1 MKLKKEFSKLF
12 NFITLTIRDLP
23 LISLFVLM
31 HIVLAI
37 IPSLQ
42 IIAVANFIDKSI
54 AIYNNTEALKSI
66 YLAIFLIAACLVGSF
81 LLNEGISFTRLNI
94 YNKYNIYIQ
103 NKILIK
109 RSRLKYQLVEDDK
122 TWNLIAVIEKDPA
135 KNIIDGL
142 SNSLYI
148 ISLIIK
154 IIGFIAVI
162 SIHIWWTGIAVL
174 FIAIPTLYQS
184 YKSGKVEYEAF
195 EKAEEIE
202 RRADYLQD
210 VLSSREC
217 ADERKL
223 FQYYIAVDNAWKE
236 KYEEMKYITYN
247 AFKKFFIQ
255 LGISNSLSKIL
266 VVIIGLILLLPLK
279 QKHITVGVY
288 MSLLASSISLFTSLT
303 TELAIVLENFIKNNL
318 FYDRFNDF
326 MNLEE
331 EIEEINKETI
341 FNNDIGFSEIIFKNV
356 SFTYPNSEKKILD
369 NLNLVFKAGKRY
381 ALVGENGSGKTTIV
395 KILIG
400 LYDSYEGE
408 ITIDGIELRNLTKSL
423 LKSLYQVVFQDFY
436 RYELSI
442 RDFLTLGFNECEKM
456 NIDMNLFLNNA
467 LLEVDLY
474 EKINSLKEGL
484 NTKIGKINEKGIDLS
499 GGQWQRLA
507 IARTLVLNRAF
518 TILDEPTAAIDP
530 VSESKLYKLFSEITE
545 YKSSLIITHRLGAAR
560 IADEILVLK
569 DGKIAEKGNHESLI
583 NKKGIYEKMFSV
595 QRSWYYEK

>member
-1 MKLKKEFSKLF
+1 MRLKKEFSKLF
-12 NFITLTIRDLP
+12 NFITLTIRDFP
-23 LISLFVLM
+23 IIIFFIVM
-31 HIVLAI
+31 YIVLSI

-54 AIYNNTEALKSI
+54 AIYNNMETLKSI
-66 YLAIFLIAACLVGSF
+66 YIAITLIGCCLIGSF
-81 LLNEGISFTRLNI
+81 LLNEAISFTRLNI
-94 YNKYNIYIQ
+94 YNKYNVYIQ
-103 NKILIK
+103 NKILMK
-109 RSRLKYQLVEDDK
+109 RSKLKYPLIEDDK
-122 TWNLIAVIEKDPA
+122 TWNLIAVIEKDPT

-142 SNSLYI
+142 DNSLNI

-162 SIHIWWTGIAVL
+162 SVYIWWTGIAVL
-174 FIAIPTLYQS
+174 LIAVPILYQS

-195 EKAEEIE
+195 ETAEELE
-202 RRADYLQD
+202 RRADYLQE

-223 FQYYIAVDNAWKE
+223 FQYYTSVDNIWKK
-236 KYEEMKYITYN
+236 KYEEMRYLTYN

-266 VVIIGLILLLPLK
+266 VVIIGLLLIVPLK

-288 MSLLASSISLFTSLT
+288 MSLLASSISLFASLT
-303 TELAIVLENFIKNNL
+303 TELALVLESFIKNNL
-318 FYDRFNDF
+318 FYNSFNTF
-326 MNLEE
+326 MKLEE
-331 EIEEINKETI
+331 EIEDINDKTT
-341 FNNDIGFSEIIFKNV
+341 FNNDMDFHEIIFKNV
-356 SFTYPNSEKKILD
+356 SFSYPDSDKKILN
-369 NLNLVFKAGKRY
+369 NLNLAFHSGKKY

-408 ITIDGIELRNLTKSL
+408 ITIDGIELRNLTKSS
-423 LKSLYQVVFQDFY
+423 LKAFYQVVFQDFY
-436 RYELSI
+436 KYEISI
-442 RDFLTLGFNECEKM
+442 RDFLTLGFTEYKTED
-456 NIDMNLFLNNA
+456 IDVDSLLNSA

-474 EKINSLKEGL
+474 EKVDSLKDGL
-484 NTKIGKINEKGIDLS
+484 HTKIGKINEKGIDLS
-499 GGQWQRLA
+499 GGEWQRLA
-507 IARTLVLNRAF
+507 IARTLILNRAF

-530 VSESKLYKLFSEITE
+530 VSESKLYTLFSEVTK

-569 DGKIAEKGNHESLI
+569 NGKIAEKGTHESLV
-583 NKKGIYEKMFSV
+583 NKRGIYEKMFSV